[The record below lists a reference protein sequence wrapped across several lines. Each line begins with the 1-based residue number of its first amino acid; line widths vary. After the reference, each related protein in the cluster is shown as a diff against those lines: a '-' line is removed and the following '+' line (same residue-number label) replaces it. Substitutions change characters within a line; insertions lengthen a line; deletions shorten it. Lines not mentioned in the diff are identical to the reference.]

1 MEIIRE
7 SLIDTGKLVPFLA
20 AIYFVVGFLEY
31 RYGDR
36 ISHVL
41 RDLGALG
48 PIVGAL
54 LGCIPQCG
62 FSVVASALY
71 VKRVISVGTLLAVFL
86 STSDEAI
93 PVLLS
98 MPDKAKLVGVLIA
111 IKVVIAIVAGVGID
125 YVLRVCQAPRPK
137 AAAANAFSVVV
148 KAHAGCC
155 SHGLDSRPAKIQALF
170 LHPLWHTA
178 RIFLFLLLL
187 TLALNFLVD
196 QMGPARI
203 GAVLMRGT
211 LFQPVLA
218 SLIGLVPNC
227 FASVLLAE
235 LYAKGAISFGALVA
249 GLCAGG
255 GLGILVLL
263 KENGDRKNT
272 ALVIGLLLAV
282 SIVAGIIVQLAAD
295 SFQLRFPRFGE

>member
-1 MEIIRE
+1 MEIITE
-7 SLIDTGKLVPFLA
+7 ALIDTGKLVPFLA
-20 AIYFVVGFLEY
+20 AIYFAVGFLEY

-86 STSDEAI
+86 STSDEAV

-98 MPDKAKLVGVLIA
+98 MPDKAKMVGVLIA
-111 IKVVIAIVAGVGID
+111 IKVVVAITAGVGID
-125 YVLRVCQAPRPK
+125 YLIRVCLAPRRK
-137 AAAANAFSVVV
+137 EAAANASSVVV
-148 KAHAGCC
+148 VKEHAGCC
-155 SHGLDSRPAKIQALF
+155 SHGLDGRPTKVQALF
-170 LHPLWHTA
+170 LHPLRHTA
-178 RIFLFLLLL
+178 KIFVFLLLL
-187 TLALNFLVD
+187 TLVLNFVVE

-203 GAVLMRGT
+203 GAVLLQGT
-211 LFQPVLA
+211 IFQPVLA

-235 LYAKGAISFGALVA
+235 LYAKGSISFGALVA

-263 KENGDRKNT
+263 KENGDFKDT
-272 ALVIGLLLAV
+272 VFVIGLLLTV
-282 SIVAGIIVQLAAD
+282 SIVSGIIIQLAGT
-295 SFQLRFPRFGE
+295 L

>member
-1 MEIIRE
+1 MEIITE
-7 SLIDTGKLVPFLA
+7 ALIDTAKLVPFLA

-36 ISHVL
+36 TGHVL

-71 VKRVISVGTLLAVFL
+71 VKRGISVGTLLAVFL
-86 STSDEAI
+86 STSDEAV

-98 MPDKAKLVGVLIA
+98 MPDKAKMVGVLIA
-111 IKVVIAIVAGVGID
+111 IKLVIAIAVGVGLD
-125 YVLRVCQAPRPK
+125 YVIRVCQARRSKEAIPK
-137 AAAANAFSVVV
+137 ASSVAVV
-148 KAHAGCC
+148 KDHAGCC
-155 SHGLDSRPAKIQALF
+155 SHGLDGRPTKVQALF
-170 LHPLWHTA
+170 LHPLRHTA
-178 RIFLFLLLL
+178 KIFLFLLLL
-187 TLALNFLVD
+187 TLVLNFVVQ
-196 QMGPARI
+196 QMGPERI
-203 GAVLMRGT
+203 GAVLLQGT
-211 LFQPVLA
+211 IFQPILA

-235 LYAKGAISFGALVA
+235 LYAKGSISFGALVA

-263 KENGDRKNT
+263 KENGDFKDT
-272 ALVIGLLLAV
+272 VFVIGLLLTV
-282 SIVAGIIVQLAAD
+282 SVVSGILIQLAGT
-295 SFQLRFPRFGE
+295 L

>member
-1 MEIIRE
+1 MEIITE
-7 SLIDTGKLVPFLA
+7 ALIDTGKLVPFLA

-41 RDLGALG
+41 RDLGTLG

-86 STSDEAI
+86 STSDEAV

-98 MPDKAKLVGVLIA
+98 MPDKAKMVGVLIA
-111 IKVVIAIVAGVGID
+111 IKVVIAIAAGVGVD
-125 YVLRVCQAPRPK
+125 YVIRVCRASKPK
-137 AAAANAFSVVV
+137 EATADVSGVVVV
-148 KAHAGCC
+148 KEHAGCC
-155 SHGLDSRPAKIQALF
+155 DHGLDGRPSKVQALL
-170 LHPLWHTA
+170 LHPLRHIA
-178 RIFLFLLLL
+178 KIFGFLLLL
-187 TLALNFLVD
+187 TLVLNFLVERI
-196 QMGPARI
+196 GPDKI
-203 GAVLMRGT
+203 GAVLLQGSI
-211 LFQPVLA
+211 FQPVLA

-235 LYAKGAISFGALVA
+235 LYAKGSISFGALVA

-255 GLGILVLL
+255 GIGILVLI
-263 KENGDRKNT
+263 KENKDFKDT
-272 ALVIGLLLAV
+272 VFLIGLLLTV
-282 SIVAGIIVQLAAD
+282 SIVSGIVIDLTGI
-295 SFQLRFPRFGE
+295 F

>member
-1 MEIIRE
+1 MEIITE
-7 SLIDTGKLVPFLA
+7 ALIDTGKLVPFLA

-62 FSVVASALY
+62 FSVMASALY

-86 STSDEAI
+86 STSDEAV

-98 MPDKAKLVGVLIA
+98 MPDKAKMVGVLIA
-111 IKVVIAIVAGVGID
+111 IKVVIAIAAGVGID
-125 YVLRVCQAPRPK
+125 YVIRICQAPRPSE
-137 AAAANAFSVVV
+137 AAANASSVVV
-148 KAHAGCC
+148 VKEHSGCC
-155 SHGLDSRPAKIQALF
+155 SHGLDSRPAKVQALL
-170 LHPLWHTA
+170 LHPLRHTA
-178 RIFLFLLLL
+178 KIFLFLLLL
-187 TLALNFLVD
+187 TLVLNFAVG
-196 QMGPARI
+196 QMGPERI
-203 GAVLMRGT
+203 GAILLQGT

-235 LYAKGAISFGALVA
+235 LYAKGSISFGALVA

-263 KENGDRKNT
+263 KENGDFKDT
-272 ALVIGLLLAV
+272 VFVIGLLLTV
-282 SIVAGIIVQLAAD
+282 SIVSGIIIQLAGT
-295 SFQLRFPRFGE
+295 L

>member
-1 MEIIRE
+1 MEIITE
-7 SLIDTGKLVPFLA
+7 TLIDTGKLVPFLA

-41 RDLGALG
+41 RDLGTLG
-48 PIVGAL
+48 PVMGAL

-86 STSDEAI
+86 STSDEAV

-98 MPDKAKLVGVLIA
+98 MPDKAKVVGVLIA
-111 IKVVIAIVAGVGID
+111 IKVVIAIAAGVGVD
-125 YVLRVCQAPRPK
+125 YVIRVCRASKPK
-137 AAAANAFSVVV
+137 EATADVSGVVVV
-148 KAHAGCC
+148 KEHAGCC
-155 SHGLDSRPAKIQALF
+155 DHGLDGRPSKVQALL
-170 LHPLWHTA
+170 LHPLRHIA
-178 RIFLFLLLL
+178 KIFGFLLLL
-187 TLALNFLVD
+187 TLVLNFLVERI
-196 QMGPARI
+196 GPDKI
-203 GAVLMRGT
+203 GAVLLQGSI
-211 LFQPVLA
+211 FQPVLA

-235 LYAKGAISFGALVA
+235 LYAKGSISFGALVA

-255 GLGILVLL
+255 GIGILVLI
-263 KENGDRKNT
+263 KENKDFKDT
-272 ALVIGLLLAV
+272 VFLIGLLLTV
-282 SIVAGIIVQLAAD
+282 SIVSGIVIELTGI
-295 SFQLRFPRFGE
+295 F

>member
-1 MEIIRE
+1 MEIITE
-7 SLIDTGKLVPFLA
+7 TLIDTGKLVPFLA

-41 RDLGALG
+41 RDLGTLG
-48 PIVGAL
+48 PVMGAL

-86 STSDEAI
+86 STSDEAV

-98 MPDKAKLVGVLIA
+98 MPDKAKMVGVLIA
-111 IKVVIAIVAGVGID
+111 IKVVIAIAAGVGVD
-125 YVLRVCQAPRPK
+125 YVIRVCRASKPK
-137 AAAANAFSVVV
+137 EATADVSGVVVV
-148 KAHAGCC
+148 KEHAGCC
-155 SHGLDSRPAKIQALF
+155 AHGLDGRPSKVQALL
-170 LHPLWHTA
+170 LHPLRHIA
-178 RIFLFLLLL
+178 KIFGFLLLL
-187 TLALNFLVD
+187 TLVLNFLVERI
-196 QMGPARI
+196 GPDKI
-203 GAVLMRGT
+203 GAVLLQGSI
-211 LFQPVLA
+211 FQPVLA

-235 LYAKGAISFGALVA
+235 LYAKGSISFGALVA

-255 GLGILVLL
+255 GIGILVLI
-263 KENGDRKNT
+263 KENKDFKDT
-272 ALVIGLLLAV
+272 VFLIGLLLTV
-282 SIVAGIIVQLAAD
+282 SIVSGIVIELAGI
-295 SFQLRFPRFGE
+295 F

>member
-1 MEIIRE
+1 MEIITE
-7 SLIDTGKLVPFLA
+7 TLIDTGKLVPFLA

-41 RDLGALG
+41 RDLGTLG
-48 PIVGAL
+48 PVMGAL

-86 STSDEAI
+86 STSDEAV

-98 MPDKAKLVGVLIA
+98 MPDKAKVVGVLIA
-111 IKVVIAIVAGVGID
+111 IKVVIAIAAGVGVD
-125 YVLRVCQAPRPK
+125 YVIRVCRAAKPK
-137 AAAANAFSVVV
+137 EATADVSGVVEV
-148 KAHAGCC
+148 KEHAGCC
-155 SHGLDSRPAKIQALF
+155 AHGLDGRPSKVQALL
-170 LHPLWHTA
+170 LHPLRHIA
-178 RIFLFLLLL
+178 KIFGFLLLL
-187 TLALNFLVD
+187 TLVLNFLVERI
-196 QMGPARI
+196 GPDKI
-203 GAVLMRGT
+203 GAVLLQGSI
-211 LFQPVLA
+211 FQPILA

-235 LYAKGAISFGALVA
+235 LYAKGSISFGALVA

-255 GLGILVLL
+255 GIGILVLI
-263 KENGDRKNT
+263 KENKDFKDT
-272 ALVIGLLLAV
+272 VFLIGLLLTV
-282 SIVAGIIVQLAAD
+282 SIVSGIVIELTGI
-295 SFQLRFPRFGE
+295 F

>member
-1 MEIIRE
+1 MEIVTE
-7 SLIDTGKLVPFLA
+7 ALIDTGKLVPFLA

-48 PIVGAL
+48 PMVGAL

-86 STSDEAI
+86 STSDEAV

-98 MPDKAKLVGVLIA
+98 MPDKAKMVGVLIA

-125 YVLRVCQAPRPK
+125 YVIQVCQAPRPRE
-137 AAAANAFSVVV
+137 ATANASSVVV
-148 KAHAGCC
+148 VKEHAGCC
-155 SHGLDSRPAKIQALF
+155 SHGLDSRPAKVQALF
-170 LHPLWHTA
+170 LHPLRHTA
-178 RIFLFLLLL
+178 KIFLFLLLL
-187 TLALNFLVD
+187 TLVLNFAMG
-196 QMGPARI
+196 QMGPERI
-203 GAVLMRGT
+203 GAVLLQGT
-211 LFQPVLA
+211 IFQPVLA

-235 LYAKGAISFGALVA
+235 LYAKGSISFGALVA

-263 KENGDRKNT
+263 KENGDFKDT
-272 ALVIGLLLAV
+272 AFVVGLLLTV
-282 SIVAGIIVQLAAD
+282 SIVSGILIQLAGT
-295 SFQLRFPRFGE
+295 L